1 MNWVEYCDALWKE
14 RFPLPIIER
23 RLSPSAEYRPGSTA
37 RDDRAR
43 ETSLRLPHPNRTEW
57 VDYCDELRNERF
69 MRTAIE
75 GKVGDHP

>member
-14 RFPLPIIER
+14 RFPQPIIER

-43 ETSLRLPHPNRTEW
+43 ETSPRLPQPKATEW
-57 VDYCDELRNERF
+57 VDYCDELRSECF
-69 MRTAIE
+69 VHSAIE
-75 GKVGDHP
+75 GKVGDDP